1 MEILVIILKGVEPT
15 SCFFFLLTTC
25 KMKERKESILILR
38 FLVRATGRMNLPLT
52 ELVDTAEGKR
62 LWGED

>member
-1 MEILVIILKGVEPT
+1 MEILVIYFEGCRANKF
-15 SCFFFLLTTC
+15 FFFLLTTC

-52 ELVDTAEGKR
+52 ELVNTAEGKR